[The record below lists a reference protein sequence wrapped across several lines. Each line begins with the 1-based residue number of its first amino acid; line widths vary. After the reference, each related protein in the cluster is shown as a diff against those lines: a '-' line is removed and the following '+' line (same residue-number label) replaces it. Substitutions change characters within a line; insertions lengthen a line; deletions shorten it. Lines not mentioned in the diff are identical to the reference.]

1 MLRPVDTRLA
11 GHFASSVS
19 LESRGKYSRPNLP
32 HKIPYD
38 SIPENELDA
47 VMQRLVAP
55 LGVECVDALAVTR
68 DHPCPVLRSWGL
80 KP

>member
-1 MLRPVDTRLA
+1 
-11 GHFASSVS
+11 
-19 LESRGKYSRPNLP
+19 
-32 HKIPYD
+32 
-38 SIPENELDA
+38 
-47 VMQRLVAP
+47 MQRLVAP